1 MNVLKTILI
10 DDEPDSIETLK
21 LMLTEYPQI
30 EVIGTFTSSQKA
42 LKEIPALKPDLIFMD
57 VEMPVLNGF
66 ELLEQL
72 GDTDFNVVFA
82 TAYNQFALKAF
93 RFNALDYLVKPIYNE
108 DLRHVIEKAEKRN
121 NVHKDQLENLK
132 KQLRE
137 GNITKIAIPEQ
148 TGITFID
155 IKDIVFVEASGNYS
169 SIVLNDKKKLLVTRN
184 LKDIQEVLE
193 EQHFLRV
200 HRQYIVNLN
209 LVKSFNRN
217 EGLLTMTT
225 GDALPVARSQKQNLI
240 EKYGWL

>member
-1 MNVLKTILI
+1 MNPLKTVLI

-21 LMLTEYPQI
+21 LMLSEYPQV
-30 EVIGTFTSSQKA
+30 EVVGTFTDSPKA
-42 LKEIPALKPDLIFMD
+42 LKEIPLLKPDLLFLD

-72 GDTDFNVVFA
+72 GEVDFNVVFA

-93 RFNALDYLVKPIYNE
+93 RFNALDYLVKPVHGE
-108 DLRHVIEKAEKRN
+108 ELQHVIEKAAKRN
-121 NVHKDQLENLK
+121 NVHKDQLDNLK

-169 SIVLNDKKKLLVTRN
+169 SIVLNDKKKLLITRN

-193 EQHFLRV
+193 EQSFLRV
-200 HRQYIVNLN
+200 HRQYIINLN

-217 EGLLTMTT
+217 EGLLTMIT
-225 GDALPVARSQKQNLI
+225 GDTLPVARSQKQNLI

>member
-1 MNVLKTILI
+1 MNPLKTILI

-21 LMLTEYPQI
+21 LMLEAYP
-30 EVIGTFTSSQKA
+30 EVEVTATFTSPQKA
-42 LKEIPALKPDLIFMD
+42 LKEIPILNPDLLFLD
-57 VEMPVLNGF
+57 VEMPMLNGF

-72 GDTDFNVVFA
+72 GSVNFNVVFA
-82 TAYNQFALKAF
+82 TAYNQFAIKAF
-93 RFNALDYLVKPIYNE
+93 RFNALDYLVKPVHAE
-108 DLRHVIEKAEKRN
+108 ELQHVIEKAARRN
-121 NVHKDQLENLK
+121 NVHQDQLDNLK
-132 KQLRE
+132 KQLRD

-148 TGITFID
+148 AGITFID

-193 EQHFLRV
+193 EQNFLRV

-217 EGLLTMTT
+217 DGLLTVAT
-225 GDALPVARSQKQNLI
+225 GDTLPVARSQKQNLI